1 MTKINLDLTSL
12 NAAYDTGV
20 TPTQVVEQI
29 YCKIEHSGIHPV
41 WISVA
46 SKDHLL
52 RRAAEIEALD
62 RSTLP
67 LYGVPFAVKD
77 NIDAA
82 GFPTTAACPE
92 FSYTPEASATV
103 VQKLEEAGAIVIGKT
118 NLDQFATGLVGV
130 RSPYGVCSSVFDP
143 AYISGG
149 SSSGSAVAVA
159 SGLVTFA
166 LGTDT
171 AGSGRVPAAFNN
183 LIGLKPTRGVLSA
196 KGVVPACRS
205 LDCVSIFSLTS
216 ADAAAVFSVAR
227 GFDPA
232 DPYSRPSAAEDAP
245 APWLNG
251 AFNFGVPRPGQLE
264 FFADDE
270 AASLYDDAI
279 LTAER
284 LGGTAVEID
293 FQPFLDTAS
302 LLYAGPWVAERL
314 AAIHDFYE
322 EEPDTIHPVVRR
334 IIGGAQKY
342 SAVDAFDAQYRL
354 NELRRSTE
362 AIMVSI
368 DVLLLP
374 TTGTTYTIEQVMSDP
389 VRLNTNLGYYTN
401 FVNLL
406 DMAAVAV
413 PAGLRSNGLPFG
425 VTVLAAAQS
434 DLALLHLADR
444 LHHDL
449 GGLLGG
455 LSTPLVETEPLQ
467 VTLTPPGCTLVA
479 VVGAHLT
486 GQPLNRLLTS
496 RSARLVSTTRT
507 AACYRFYALNG
518 TVPPKP
524 GLVRDPNFVGAGIEV
539 EVWAIPTN
547 KFGAF
552 VAEIPAPLGIGTVEL
567 EDGTSVKGFICE
579 PAAIA
584 SATDITHFAG
594 WRAYLASK

>member
-1 MTKINLDLTSL
+1 M
-12 NAAYDTGV
+12 A
-20 TPTQVVEQI
+20 
-29 YCKIEHSGIHPV
+29 
-41 WISVA
+41 
-46 SKDHLL
+46 
-52 RRAAEIEALD
+52 
-62 RSTLP
+62 
-67 LYGVPFAVKD
+67 
-77 NIDAA
+77 
-82 GFPTTAACPE
+82 
-92 FSYTPEASATV
+92 
-103 VQKLEEAGAIVIGKT
+103 
-118 NLDQFATGLVGV
+118 
-130 RSPYGVCSSVFDP
+130 
-143 AYISGG
+143 
-149 SSSGSAVAVA
+149 
-159 SGLVTFA
+159 
-166 LGTDT
+166 
-171 AGSGRVPAAFNN
+171 
-183 LIGLKPTRGVLSA
+183 
-196 KGVVPACRS
+196 
-205 LDCVSIFSLTS
+205 
-216 ADAAAVFSVAR
+216 
-227 GFDPA
+227 
-232 DPYSRPSAAEDAP
+232 
-245 APWLNG
+245 
-251 AFNFGVPRPGQLE
+251 
-264 FFADDE
+264 
-270 AASLYDDAI
+270 
-279 LTAER
+279 
-284 LGGTAVEID
+284 
-293 FQPFLDTAS
+293 
-302 LLYAGPWVAERL
+302 
-314 AAIHDFYE
+314 
-322 EEPDTIHPVVRR
+322 
-334 IIGGAQKY
+334 
-342 SAVDAFDAQYRL
+342 
-354 NELRRSTE
+354 
-362 AIMVSI
+362 SI